1 MFGMVA
7 SAGLRMLGDV
17 NMNRRNMII
26 IALALG
32 IGLGLKAV
40 PDAVQHVPATI
51 RMLLT
56 TGLLPAAFLAI
67 VLNMVLPEEVD

>member
-1 MFGMVA
+1 MA

-26 IALALG
+26 IALSLG
-32 IGLGLKAV
+32 IGPGLKAV

>member
-1 MFGMVA
+1 MIKGG
-7 SAGLRMLGDV
+7 SAGLCMLGDV

-56 TGLLPAAFLAI
+56 TGLLPAAVLAI

>member
-1 MFGMVA
+1 MIKGG

-26 IALALG
+26 IALSLG